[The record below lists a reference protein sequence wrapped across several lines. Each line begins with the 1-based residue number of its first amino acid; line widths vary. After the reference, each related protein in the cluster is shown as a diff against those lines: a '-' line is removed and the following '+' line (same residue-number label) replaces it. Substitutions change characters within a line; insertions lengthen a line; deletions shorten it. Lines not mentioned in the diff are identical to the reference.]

1 MSKSFVL
8 VILSIFLIGFIVSA
22 IFRLYIHFK
31 EIKELEKYNSEMSSR
46 MDRLNKQMAYQ
57 TANFAETLEIV
68 HNDYNRMITKMKY
81 DNYEQGGA
89 LKVEMDKMVESS
101 DTNRDEET
109 QPEPSAS

>member
-22 IFRLYIHFK
+22 IARIYMHFK
-31 EIKELEKYNSEMSSR
+31 EIKELEKYNLEMSNR

-57 TANFAETLEIV
+57 TANFAETLEII

-81 DNYEQGGA
+81 DNYEQGGD
-89 LKVEMDKMVESS
+89 LKVAMDRMGDPDVNTPNENATSEQIG
-101 DTNRDEET
+101 T
-109 QPEPSAS
+109 